1 MTLSREKNYHISE
14 VVELIFKGEL
24 NCLQR
29 FFRKQINIAEIHVFV
44 YILIELKQIV
54 FSLFKI
60 FLEIFKDMKNAS
72 VRLYFE
78 WTKEKT
84 DRKSILLPRRR
95 ASC

>member
-44 YILIELKQIV
+44 YILIEQKHYV
-54 FSLFKI
+54 FFIQNI
-60 FLEIFKDMKNAS
+60 FRDF
-72 VRLYFE
+72 
-78 WTKEKT
+78 
-84 DRKSILLPRRR
+84 
-95 ASC
+95 

>member
-44 YILIELKQIV
+44 YILIEQKQIM

-72 VRLYFE
+72 VKIIF
-78 WTKEKT
+78 
-84 DRKSILLPRRR
+84 
-95 ASC
+95 